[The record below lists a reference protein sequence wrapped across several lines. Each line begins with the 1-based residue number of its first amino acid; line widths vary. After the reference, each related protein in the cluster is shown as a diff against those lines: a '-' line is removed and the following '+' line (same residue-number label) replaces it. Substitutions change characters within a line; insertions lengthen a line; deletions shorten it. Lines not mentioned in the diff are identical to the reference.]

1 MERVIQQTELTTVFT
16 REGKIVIPI
25 DEEKN
30 IQFFQSIV

>member
-25 DEEKN
+25 NEDGKY
-30 IQFFQSIV
+30 